1 MIKRPSIYVSFNWF
15 SFLFLLL
22 ACNPTF
28 AQSKFGTALID
39 DDLVSQ
45 SITEAYYIRDPERKL
60 TKDQVFN
67 MPLESWDKAVG
78 QISNGPYRG
87 ASWIRFTILAQ
98 RERGRIYLT
107 AGFPLSNYITFWIGT
122 ASNSYFKDRSYGHTG
137 AHVENSKRPVP
148 FISEH
153 ALPIYLASGFE
164 KIDVI
169 IKVDNDGFEYIPLKL
184 YSDKAFQ
191 ERREITKIWH
201 IILYTLISTGG
212 AIALMASLTTKDKT
226 YAKLSLMSFFL
237 VGMLIFHDGIGQF
250 FWTPDQVKLP
260 ERVLFMCVLMLCL
273 CFISALG
280 DLLDLSSQVSP
291 LQQLLDVLTLST
303 FVLCVLLLLIPHTY
317 VIFIGVGYTI
327 LACMLALAMLLFA
340 TSRMRSEITPG
351 IVFSAILFIVSTS
364 LIFLERLGGY
374 IPPSEFIQNTARVL
388 MGLIVLCFLQSAL
401 NRNHRAN
408 QHKDRVG
415 KEHSDLLKFN
425 EAYFNEGH
433 NPMFVLEASGVIAE
447 LNPSARELI
456 GEDPVDI
463 SSLFNSH
470 DDYKRFVCPILKKLK
485 NKEEP
490 LISLEHEGKII
501 SFAASTTLPM
511 KVVVVVIDAPS
522 VLPT

>member
-1 MIKRPSIYVSFNWF
+1 
-15 SFLFLLL
+15 
-22 ACNPTF
+22 
-28 AQSKFGTALID
+28 
-39 DDLVSQ
+39 
-45 SITEAYYIRDPERKL
+45 
-60 TKDQVFN
+60 
-67 MPLESWDKAVG
+67 
-78 QISNGPYRG
+78 
-87 ASWIRFTILAQ
+87 
-98 RERGRIYLT
+98 
-107 AGFPLSNYITFWIGT
+107 
-122 ASNSYFKDRSYGHTG
+122 
-137 AHVENSKRPVP
+137 
-148 FISEH
+148 
-153 ALPIYLASGFE
+153 
-164 KIDVI
+164 
-169 IKVDNDGFEYIPLKL
+169 
-184 YSDKAFQ
+184 
-191 ERREITKIWH
+191 
-201 IILYTLISTGG
+201 
-212 AIALMASLTTKDKT
+212 
-226 YAKLSLMSFFL
+226 
-237 VGMLIFHDGIGQF
+237 
-250 FWTPDQVKLP
+250 
-260 ERVLFMCVLMLCL
+260 
-273 CFISALG
+273 
-280 DLLDLSSQVSP
+280 LLDLSSQVSP

-388 MGLIVLCFLQSAL
+388 MGVIVLCFLQSAL

-456 GEDPVDI
+456 GEDPVDL

-485 NKEEP
+485 NKDEP